1 MEALAVREWLK
12 TRLGTSAALEK
23 AVSALSKRRQK
34 PGENRTGGWL
44 IDRRGE
50 VSDAPARVVYDL
62 APAGDDTGR
71 CGQVVWCR
79 LAMSVEL
86 VFDGSAAQAKDA
98 LTQLHTLLEGVSAS
112 DATYEWDISRTA
124 LIDEQ
129 ESPAAG
135 GWLHLGALWLVEVR
149 KK

>member
-12 TRLGTSAALEK
+12 VRLGDDTELEM
-23 AVSALSKRRQK
+23 AVSALSKKRQK
-34 PGENRTGGWL
+34 PGENRTGPWL
-44 IDRRGE
+44 VDRRGE

-62 APAGDDTGR
+62 APAGDDSGR

-86 VFDGSAAQAKDA
+86 VFDGSAGQAKDA
-98 LTQLHTLLEGVSAS
+98 LTRMLELLEGVSAS

-135 GWLHLGALWLVEVR
+135 GWLHLGALWLVDVR